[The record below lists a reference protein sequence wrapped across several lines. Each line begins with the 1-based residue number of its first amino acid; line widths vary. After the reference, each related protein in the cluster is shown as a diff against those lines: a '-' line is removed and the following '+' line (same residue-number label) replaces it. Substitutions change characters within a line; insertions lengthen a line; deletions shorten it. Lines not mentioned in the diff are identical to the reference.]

1 MAKEPVRT
9 CCACRNRNEKAK
21 LLRVARTKQ
30 GEYRIDKEQSLQGR
44 GAYICKTPECVKTA
58 VKKHTFERSFRS
70 KVPSE
75 LYMQLEKEIL

>member
-9 CCACRNRNEKAK
+9 CCACRNRSEKSK
-21 LLRVARTKQ
+21 LLRIARTPQ
-30 GEYRIDKEQSLQGR
+30 GEYQIDKEQSLQGR
-44 GAYICKTPECVKTA
+44 GAYICKKTDCFKIA